1 MTHNEILN
9 AARDRLAEIDRETA
23 RLDTQKAALTEERAK
38 LAAMLGQPQ
47 PVAPF
52 VAPWTPPPAQP
63 VIVTPL
69 PYNPKPWRPMNSA
82 PWIMTTPHVIIGG
95 PQRLPSDMRF
105 AS

>member
-1 MTHNEILN
+1 MLAGMTHDEILN

-69 PYNPKPWRPMNSA
+69 PYNPEPWRPMISDT
-82 PWIMTTPHVIIGG
+82 WITTTPYVI
-95 PQRLPSDMRF
+95 PQHRRAA
-105 AS
+105 ASPL

>member
-1 MTHNEILN
+1 MTHDEILN

-52 VAPWTPPPAQP
+52 VAPMSQPPLPQP
-63 VIVTPL
+63 VVVTL
-69 PYNPKPWRPMNSA
+69 LSYNSEPWRPMISDT
-82 PWIMTTPHVIIGG
+82 WITTTPYVI
-95 PQRLPSDMRF
+95 PQHRRAA
-105 AS
+105 ASPL